1 MRVLA
6 LGAAALGFVWLN
18 ALLVRTLHHWAG
30 TPVWTAGALDSG
42 LVQTGLTILW
52 TCLALLTMLFAT
64 RRAVPSIARRVWLS
78 GALLL
83 GVVVL
88 KLFFVDL
95 SSIGTLERIVSF
107 LGVGLLMLVIGYVSP
122 MPPASGQHKAA
133 A

>member
-1 MRVLA
+1 VLA
-6 LGAAALGFVWLN
+6 LGAAALGFAWLN

-30 TPVWTAGALDSG
+30 TPMWIDGALGNS
-42 LVQTGLTILW
+42 LVQTGLTMLW
-52 TCLALLTMLFAT
+52 TSLALLTMLFAT
-64 RRAVPSIARRVWLS
+64 RRAGAAIARRVWLA

-107 LGVGLLMLVIGYVSP
+107 LGVGVLMLVIGYVSP
-122 MPPASGQHKAA
+122 MPPAAGRAKAVA
-133 A
+133 

>member
-1 MRVLA
+1 M
-6 LGAAALGFVWLN
+6 
-18 ALLVRTLHHWAG
+18 
-30 TPVWTAGALDSG
+30 WTDGALANG

-52 TCLALLTMLFAT
+52 TCLALLTMLYAT
-64 RRAVPSIARRVWLS
+64 RRAAAALARRVWLA
-78 GALLL
+78 GAVLL

-122 MPPASGQHKAA
+122 MPPAAGNAKAA